1 MEKIKIGI
9 VGYGNLGKS
18 AEVGISQNKDMELVG
33 IFTRRNPSEIRTLTG
48 AKAYHIDE
56 AQTFKGKIH
65 VMILCGGSA
74 TDLPEQTPLF
84 AASFNTVDAFDTH
97 AKIPEYFDKVDQ
109 IAQKS
114 GTVCI
119 ISGGWDP
126 GMFSINRLYNEAIL
140 PQGKT
145 YTFWGPGISQ
155 GHSDAIRRI
164 SGVAD
169 AKQYTIP
176 IEEAVNSVRSGT
188 AGDLTPRERHKRV
201 CYVVAKDGANKER
214 IEHQIKTMPNYFED
228 YDTTV
233 HFVTQE
239 ELNLRHAGLPHGGMV
254 ITRGKTGINCENS
267 HTIEYKIA
275 LDSNPDFTANV
286 LLALARAAFRLNR
299 EGVKGAKTVA
309 DIPPAYLSPK
319 SPEEIRKLYI

>member
-1 MEKIKIGI
+1 MEKIRLGI
-9 VGYGNLGKS
+9 AGYGNLGKS
-18 AEVGISQNKDMELVG
+18 TEAGIRQNKDMELLGV
-33 IFTRRNPSEIRTLTG
+33 FTRRDPSEIRTLTG
-48 AKAYHIDE
+48 VPAYQINE
-56 AQTFKGKIH
+56 AQAFKDKID

-74 TDLPEQTPLF
+74 TDLPKQGPLF

-97 AKIPEYFDKVDQ
+97 AKIPEYFNEVNEA
-109 IAQKS
+109 AQRS
-114 GTVCI
+114 GKLCVV
-119 ISGGWDP
+119 SSGWDP
-126 GMFSINRLYNEAIL
+126 GMFSISRLYAEAIL

-164 SGVAD
+164 AGVAD

-176 IEEAVNSVRSGT
+176 VEEAVNAVKSGT
-188 AGDLTPRERHKRV
+188 APDFTTRQKHKRV
-201 CYVVAKDGANKER
+201 CYVVAEEGAHKER

-233 HFVTQE
+233 HFVTRE
-239 ELNLRHAGLPHGGMV
+239 ELNRDHAGLPHGGTV
-254 ITRGKTGINCENS
+254 ITSGKTGINFENS

-286 LLALARAAFRLNR
+286 LLAFARAAWRLNL
-299 EGVKGAKTVA
+299 EGVKGAKTVV
-309 DIPPAYLSPK
+309 DIPPAYLSPR
-319 SPEEIRKLYI
+319 SPEEIRKYYI